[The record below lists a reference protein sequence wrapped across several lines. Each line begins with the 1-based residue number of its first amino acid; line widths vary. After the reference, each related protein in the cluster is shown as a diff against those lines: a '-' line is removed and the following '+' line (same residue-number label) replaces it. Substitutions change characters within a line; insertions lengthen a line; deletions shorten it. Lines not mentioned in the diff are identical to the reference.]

1 MKETNEQLT
10 LWERLKLAEQ
20 FKKEALDK
28 ILNCQE
34 GYIDGYNSAEKKN
47 KSKLK
52 DLLNKYK
59 SQLKDLQSAK
69 LSKRIDEEKI
79 KELEIRIDTLNR
91 LL

>member
-1 MKETNEQLT
+1 MKETKEQLA
-10 LWERLKLAEQ
+10 LWHYKKHVEGVPLTQNEVIESFLAGFE
-20 FKKEALDK
+20 
-28 ILNCQE
+28 I
-34 GYIDGYNSAEKKN
+34 AEKKN